1 MIHRGDLNAGYRL
14 RDLKGFQEMKVD
26 GLIVQVCAV
35 WSNRNLEVG
44 STMII
49 SHTNIH
55 KERQTGEHRTHKGKG
70 KYKK

>member
-1 MIHRGDLNAGYRL
+1 
-14 RDLKGFQEMKVD
+14 MKVD